1 MSIWGK
7 IIGGAAGFALGGPL
21 GALLGGLAGHAA
33 DRYVESEAPAIAGPG
48 TGDDRAATRQIAF
61 TIAVIALSAKMAKS
75 DGIVSALEFSAFQEV
90 FSFAP
95 EEAGNVENVFNLAKQ
110 DTAGYEA
117 YADQI
122 AGLLTDD
129 RKLLQHVLEGLLYVA
144 AADGI
149 LHPREDEF
157 LKSIAAR
164 FGFSDSEFRFFR
176 ARFIIDNGNP
186 YDVLRLTP
194 DATDAEVKAAWRK
207 LVRDN
212 HPDRLMAN
220 GVPADF
226 LELSTRKLAAINVA
240 YDEIAK
246 ERGL

>member
-1 MSIWGK
+1 MTVWQK
-7 IIGGAAGFALGGPL
+7 IS
-21 GALLGGLAGHAA
+21 GLATAVGDAGGDVIAA
-33 DRYVESEAPAIAGPG
+33 LSGSLGLNRAGGEPQK
-48 TGDDRAATRQIAF
+48 DVAF

-75 DGIVSALEFSAFQEV
+75 DGIVSPLELSAFREV
-90 FSFAP
+90 FRFAP
-95 EEAGNVENVFNLAKQ
+95 EEAANVENVFNLAKQ
-110 DTAGYEA
+110 DTAGYTA

-122 AGLLTDD
+122 SGLLKDD
-129 RKLLQHVLEGLLYVA
+129 RKLLQHVLEGLLHVA
-144 AADGI
+144 ASDGI

-176 ARFIIDNGNP
+176 ARFVADHGNP
-186 YDVLRLTP
+186 YDALRLTP
-194 DATDAEVKAAWRK
+194 DASDAEVKAQYRK

-220 GVPADF
+220 GVPAEF
-226 LELSTRKLAAINVA
+226 IELANRKLAAINAA
-240 YDEIAK
+240 YETIAR